1 MSKDGDKEGGE
12 KKSKKGLVIG
22 IAVGVVVLAAGVGGG
37 LMFGPKLFGGQAAA
51 EANEGHEASGKGQ
64 KGSVEGKHAESDPK
78 GGQAP
83 EKIISSKF
91 EPIIVD
97 LRDAEGTLRHLKVG
111 LAAELP
117 ESVPEEEFKLLQPR
131 GREAA
136 IAYLRTLSFDKATDP
151 KRYPKVKK
159 ELSQAVTKAIG
170 KEHVRRLLVVDF
182 VAQ

>member
-1 MSKDGDKEGGE
+1 VSKDGDKEGGE
-12 KKSKKGLVIG
+12 KKSKKGLIIG
-22 IAVGVVVLAAGVGGG
+22 IAVGVVVLVAGVGGG

-51 EANEGHEASGKGQ
+51 EENAGHEASGKSG
-64 KGSVEGKHAESDPK
+64 GEGKHGESGPK
-78 GGQAP
+78 AGEPP
-83 EKIISSKF
+83 EKVVSSKF

-97 LRDAEGTLRHLKVG
+97 LRDGEGTLRHLKVG

-117 ESVPEEEFKLLQPR
+117 ETVPEEEFKLLQPR

-170 KEHVRRLLVVDF
+170 KEHVRRLLIVDF